1 MECFE
6 WLPER
11 FTILACEKNARART
25 RIRWHCFG
33 TLSMGSLGI
42 CSLYRPGWIVPAAQV
57 GGLYYG
63 LAALLHV
70 FRKGKNAMERA
81 AMISDTSAFLV
92 LLVVVVRGWA

>member
-1 MECFE
+1 MALFRHPLHGESGNLLPVSS
-6 WLPER
+6 WLDCP
-11 FTILACEKNARART
+11 
-25 RIRWHCFG
+25 
-33 TLSMGSLGI
+33 
-42 CSLYRPGWIVPAAQV
+42 PAQV